1 METLLQQFIKAFG
14 WSILNSLWQSAIIY
28 GILFIIM
35 LSIPKLAAKHK
46 HNLAFG
52 AIILMFIGFGYNFI
66 HQLTLNVNHQAPAV
80 NAQNIQVYQYFNS
93 LPPSFSSKAEQ
104 YFPVVV
110 VFYIIGILLQ
120 LFVIIKGYG
129 QLSKLK
135 KESLSIVPDSWK
147 TIFEQVTAQLKIN
160 KVIRF
165 HISSI
170 VNVPLVIGYLKPVVL
185 FPLALVNQLDNDQ
198 VEAIL
203 IHELSHIRRND
214 FLLNLIKTAIETL
227 LFYNPFVWMAGRF
240 IHIEREH
247 ACDDLVLKIT
257 GKPLNYAHALLKL
270 ELLKDKKSPAYA
282 LAATGKTQNLYQRIK
297 RITNMKTNYLNAK
310 QQMAALTLGVACL
323 FSIAWINPTEKK
335 KENKIQPKQEILS
348 VRSAN
353 GTISHLICTDTTK
366 KRKIKIVTI
375 DANGNKKEYN
385 SLKEMPD
392 SLRKD
397 FYRDELFGSNGIY
410 RINLDS
416 SFKFRFNDS
425 LLHAKLYK
433 EYNSPEAQDKW
444 KKFGED
450 MAKQYNS
457 PEAQAKWKKFGEDVA
472 KQYSS
477 PEAQAK
483 WKKFGEDIA
492 KQYNS
497 PEAQAKWKK
506 FGEEMQKKMN
516 SPEAQAKWKKMR
528 EDMNKE
534 FGSPEAQAKWKKFG
548 EDMAAKINTPE
559 FRAQLDNIRMQVLKS
574 GDMVNLS
581 GLTNLQSDSIFKGNR
596 NRLTGPD
603 GTVFFYNDNN
613 NANSKVKQTEEYK
626 KLKEKFDGEVKELK
640 EKMEK
645 KEKKEKVEGSNKS
658 SQISPAVMLYNNKNF
673 SDPAKTLKIENAV
686 VTYKKADF
694 KIADQL
700 ALKSFLKTDNPITI
714 ANNNSIS
721 ISIK

>member
-14 WSILNSLWQSAIIY
+14 WSILNSLWQSAVIY
-28 GILFIIM
+28 GILFIVM
-35 LSIPKLAAKHK
+35 LSIPKMAAKYK

-52 AIILMFIGFGYNFI
+52 AITLMFVGFGYNFI
-66 HQLTLNVNHQAPAV
+66 HQLTLTLNNQAPAI
-80 NAQNIQVYQYFNS
+80 NPQNIQVYQYFNN

-104 YFPVVV
+104 YFPIVVA
-110 VFYIIGILLQ
+110 FYIIGILLQ
-120 LFVIIKGYG
+120 LFVIVKGYG

-135 KESLSIVPDSWK
+135 KDSLSVIPDSWK
-147 TIFEQVTAQLKIN
+147 TIFEQVTAHLKI
-160 KVIRF
+160 KKTIQF

-247 ACDDLVLKIT
+247 ACDDLVLKVT

-270 ELLKDKKSPAYA
+270 ELLKDKNSPAYA

-335 KENKIQPKQEILS
+335 KEIKKQHKQEILS
-348 VRSAN
+348 LQVSN
-353 GTISHLICTDTTK
+353 GNISHLICTDTTK

-375 DANGNKKEYN
+375 DANGKKTEYN
-385 SLKEMPD
+385 SVKEMPD

-397 FYRDELFGSNGIY
+397 FYTDELFANKSIY
-410 RINLDS
+410 RIHADS

-425 LLHAKLYK
+425 LLRGKIFK
-433 EYNSPEAQDKW
+433 E
-444 KKFGED
+444 
-450 MAKQYNS
+450 YNS
-457 PEAQAKWKKFGEDVA
+457 PEAQAKWKKFGEDMA
-472 KQYSS
+472 KQYNS

-506 FGEEMQKKMN
+506 IGEDMAKEFN
-516 SPEAQAKWKKMR
+516 TPEAQAKWRKMG
-528 EDMNKE
+528 EEM
-534 FGSPEAQAKWKKFG
+534 SAK
-548 EDMAAKINTPE
+548 MNTPE
-559 FRAQLDNIRMQVLKS
+559 FRAQLDNIRMQALKS
-574 GDMVNLS
+574 GDLARLS
-581 GLTNLQSDSIFKGNR
+581 GLRRLNSDSLFKGNR
-596 NRLTGPD
+596 NMLTGPD
-603 GTVFFYNDNN
+603 GAVFFYNENN
-613 NANSKVKQTEEYK
+613 NTNSKVRQTEEYK
-626 KLKEKFDGEVKELK
+626 KLKEKFDSEVKELK

-645 KEKKEKVEGSNKS
+645 KEKKEKIEGGNKS
-658 SQISPAVMLYNNKNF
+658 SQISPAVILYNNKDF
-673 SDPAKTLKIENAV
+673 SNPAKVLKIENAM
-686 VTYKKADF
+686 VTYKKEDF
-694 KIADQL
+694 KVADQL
-700 ALKSFLKTDNPITI
+700 ALKSFVQTNDI
-714 ANNNSIS
+714 AIAIQSAIR
-721 ISIK
+721 

>member
-35 LSIPKLAAKHK
+35 LSLPKLAAKYK

-52 AIILMFIGFGYNFI
+52 AIILMFAGFAYNFI
-66 HQLTLNVNHQAPAV
+66 NHLMHSLSSQAAAINP
-80 NAQNIQVYQYFNS
+80 QNIQVYQYFNN
-93 LPPSFSSKAEQ
+93 LPPSFSSRAEQ
-104 YFPVVV
+104 YFPIVV

-120 LFVIIKGYG
+120 LFVIVKGYG

-135 KESLSIVPDSWK
+135 KESLSVIPDSWRS
-147 TIFEQVTAQLKIN
+147 IFEQVTTQLKIN
-160 KVIRF
+160 KTIKF
-165 HISSI
+165 HLSSI

-270 ELLKDKKSPAYA
+270 ELLKDKNSPAYA

-335 KENKIQPKQEILS
+335 KETKKLHKQEILS
-348 VRSAN
+348 VQLVSN
-353 GTISHLICTDTTK
+353 NDTKHLICTDTTK

-375 DANGNKKEYN
+375 DANGNKTEYN
-385 SLKEMPD
+385 SVKEMPD
-392 SLRKD
+392 SIRKD
-397 FYRDELFGSNGIY
+397 FYRDELFGSKGVY

-416 SFKFRFNDS
+416 SFRYKFKDS
-425 LLHAKLYK
+425 LFRTKIDK
-433 EYNSPEAQDKW
+433 EFNSPEAQAKW
-444 KKFGED
+444 RKFGED
-450 MAKQYNS
+450 VAKQYNS
-457 PEAQAKWKKFGEDVA
+457 PEAQAKWKKLGEDMA
-472 KQYSS
+472 KQYNS

-506 FGEEMQKKMN
+506 MAEEMSKKMN
-516 SPEAQAKWKKMR
+516 SPEAQAKWRKM
-528 EDMNKE
+528 
-534 FGSPEAQAKWKKFG
+534 G
-548 EDMAAKINTPE
+548 EEMAARFNTPE
-559 FRAQLDNIRMQVLKS
+559 FRAQIDNIRLQALKS

-581 GLTNLQSDSIFKGNR
+581 GLTRLNSDSLFKGNR
-596 NRLTGPD
+596 NMLTVPD
-603 GTVFFYNDNN
+603 GAVFYYNDNN
-613 NANSKVKQTEEYK
+613 NSNSKVRQTEEYK
-626 KLKEKFDGEVKELK
+626 KLKEKFDSEVKELK
-640 EKMEK
+640 EKLEK
-645 KEKKEKVEGSNKS
+645 KEKKEKVEGGNKGT
-658 SQISPAVMLYNNKNF
+658 QVSPAIMIYDNKNF
-673 SDPAKTLKIENAV
+673 TSPAKTLNIENAV

-694 KIADQL
+694 KKADQL
-700 ALKSFLKTDNPITI
+700 AVKSFVKADSPITV
-714 ANNNSIS
+714 ANNNNLSIT
-721 ISIK
+721 IK

>member
-28 GILFIIM
+28 GILFIVM

-66 HQLTLNVNHQAPAV
+66 HQLTLNVNNQAPAI
-80 NAQNIQVYQYFNS
+80 NAQNIQVYQYFNN

-120 LFVIIKGYG
+120 LFIIVKGYG

-135 KESLSIVPDSWK
+135 KESLSAIPDSWK
-147 TIFEQVTAQLKIN
+147 AIFEQVTAHLKIN
-160 KVIRF
+160 KVIQF
-165 HISSI
+165 HLSSI

-270 ELLKDKKSPAYA
+270 ELLKDKNSPAYA

-335 KENKIQPKQEILS
+335 KENKKSPKIEVLS
-348 VRSAN
+348 VIDHHDVK
-353 GTISHLICTDTTK
+353 TIVCADTTK

-375 DANGNKKEYN
+375 DADGKKTEYN
-385 SLKEMPD
+385 SVKEMPD

-397 FYRDELFGSNGIY
+397 FYRDELFAAKNIY
-410 RINLDS
+410 RIHADS
-416 SFKFRFNDS
+416 SFRFRFNDS
-425 LLHAKLYK
+425 LIRNKIYK
-433 EYNSPEAQDKW
+433 E
-444 KKFGED
+444 
-450 MAKQYNS
+450 YNS
-457 PEAQAKWKKFGEDVA
+457 PEAQAKWKKFGEDMA
-472 KQYSS
+472 KQYNS

-516 SPEAQAKWKKMR
+516 SPEAQAKWKKMS
-528 EDMNKE
+528 EDMAKE
-534 FGSPEAQAKWKKFG
+534 FGSPEAQAKWRKMG
-548 EDMAAKINTPE
+548 EEMAAKINTPE
-559 FRAQLDNIRMQVLKS
+559 FRAQIDNIRIQALKS
-574 GDMVNLS
+574 GEIARLS
-581 GLTNLQSDSIFKGNR
+581 GLSRLNSDSLFKGNR
-596 NRLTGPD
+596 NILTGPD
-603 GTVFFYNDNN
+603 GTLFYYNDTNN
-613 NANSKVKQTEEYK
+613 KVRQTEEYK
-626 KLKEKFDGEVKELK
+626 KLKQKFDSEVKELK

-645 KEKKEKVEGSNKS
+645 KEKEKKVEGGNKS
-658 SQISPAVMLYNNKNF
+658 SQVTPAMMLYNNQDFTSAVKALN
-673 SDPAKTLKIENAV
+673 TLNAV
-686 VTYKKADF
+686 VTYKKSDFTNADQIALKSYVHATNL
-694 KIADQL
+694 KIAD
-700 ALKSFLKTDNPITI
+700 
-714 ANNNSIS
+714 NNTIS

>member
-1 METLLQQFIKAFG
+1 METLIQQFIKAFG

-35 LSIPKLAAKHK
+35 LSLPKLAAKYK

-52 AIILMFIGFGYNFI
+52 AIILMFAGFAYNFI
-66 HQLTLNVNHQAPAV
+66 NHLMHSLSSLAAV
-80 NAQNIQVYQYFNS
+80 NPQNVQVYQYFNN

-104 YFPVVV
+104 YFPIVVI
-110 VFYIIGILLQ
+110 FYVIGILLQ
-120 LFVIIKGYG
+120 LFVIVKGYS

-135 KESLSIVPDSWK
+135 KESLSAIPDSWK
-147 TIFEQVTAQLKIN
+147 IIFEQVTAHLKIN
-160 KVIRF
+160 KTIRF
-165 HISSI
+165 HLSSI

-270 ELLKDKKSPAYA
+270 ELLKDKNSPAYA

-335 KENKIQPKQEILS
+335 KETKKLNKQEILS
-348 VRSAN
+348 VQLVSN
-353 GTISHLICTDTTK
+353 NDTKHLICTDTTK

-375 DANGNKKEYN
+375 DANGNKTEYN
-385 SLKEMPD
+385 SVKEMPD
-392 SLRKD
+392 SIRKD
-397 FYRDELFGSNGIY
+397 FYSNELFGNKGIY

-416 SFKFRFNDS
+416 SFKFRLNDS

-433 EYNSPEAQDKW
+433 EYNSPEAQAKWRKFGEDVAKQYNSPEAQAKW

-457 PEAQAKWKKFGEDVA
+457 PEAQAKWRKIGEDMA
-472 KQYSS
+472 KEY
-477 PEAQAK
+477 
-483 WKKFGEDIA
+483 
-492 KQYNS
+492 
-497 PEAQAKWKK
+497 
-506 FGEEMQKKMN
+506 
-516 SPEAQAKWKKMR
+516 
-528 EDMNKE
+528 
-534 FGSPEAQAKWKKFG
+534 GSPEAQARYKKLG
-548 EDMAAKINTPE
+548 EEMAAKVNTPE
-559 FRAQLDNIRMQVLKS
+559 FRAQIDNIRMQVLKS
-574 GDMVNLS
+574 GEMARLS
-581 GLTNLQSDSIFKGNR
+581 ALTRINSDSLFKGNR
-596 NRLTGPD
+596 NLLTGPD
-603 GTVFFYNDNN
+603 GAVFYYNDNN
-613 NANSKVKQTEEYK
+613 NSNNKVRQTEEYK
-626 KLKEKFDGEVKELK
+626 KLKEKFDIEVKELK
-640 EKMEK
+640 EKLEK
-645 KEKKEKVEGSNKS
+645 KEKKEKVEAGNKGT
-658 SQISPAVMLYNNKNF
+658 QVSPAIMIYDNKNF
-673 SDPAKTLKIENAV
+673 TSPAKALNIENAV

-694 KIADQL
+694 KNADQF
-700 ALKSFLKTDNPITI
+700 AVKSFVTTDSPIAI
-714 ANNNSIS
+714 ANSNSFS
-721 ISIK
+721 IAIK

>member
-28 GILFIIM
+28 GVLFIVM
-35 LSIPKLAAKHK
+35 LSLPKLAARHK

-66 HQLTLNVNHQAPAV
+66 SQMMLSTNNQAPAI
-80 NAQNIQVYQYFNS
+80 NPQNIQVYQYFNN

-110 VFYIIGILLQ
+110 AFYIIGILLQ
-120 LFVIIKGYG
+120 LFVIVKGYN
-129 QLSKLK
+129 QLGKLK
-135 KESLSIVPDSWK
+135 KDSLSAIPESWK
-147 TIFEQVTAQLKIN
+147 AIFEQVTTHLKI
-160 KVIRF
+160 KKTIRF
-165 HISSI
+165 HLSAL

-270 ELLKDKKSPAYA
+270 ELLKDKNSPAYA

-335 KENKIQPKQEILS
+335 KETKKPAKQEA
-348 VRSAN
+348 VRFITSN
-353 GTISHLICTDTTK
+353 GNISHSFCTDTTK

-375 DANGNKKEYN
+375 DANGNKTEYN
-385 SLKEMPD
+385 SVKEMPD
-392 SLRKD
+392 SIRKD
-397 FYRDELFGSNGIY
+397 FYRDELFAGKNAF
-410 RINLDS
+410 RFQMDS
-416 SFKFRFNDS
+416 TFKFKDS
-425 LLHAKLYK
+425 LFRVKIDR
-433 EYNSPEAQDKW
+433 EFNSPEAQAKW

-472 KQYSS
+472 KQYNS

-506 FGEEMQKKMN
+506 FGEDMQKKMN
-516 SPEAQAKWKKMR
+516 SPEAQAKWKKMA
-528 EDMNKE
+528 EDMSKQ
-534 FGSPEAQAKWKKFG
+534 FSSPEAQAKWKKFG
-548 EDMAAKINTPE
+548 EEIAAKVNTPE
-559 FRAQLDNIRMQVLKS
+559 FRAQIDNIKLSMAKDIDMSKLATLSHLRNDSLGLKFRDGYILNLDNS
-574 GDMVNLS
+574 
-581 GLTNLQSDSIFKGNR
+581 
-596 NRLTGPD
+596 
-603 GTVFFYNDNN
+603 NN
-613 NANSKVKQTEEYK
+613 KVRQTEEYK
-626 KLKEKFDGEVKELK
+626 KLREKFDSEVKELK
-640 EKMEK
+640 EKLEK
-645 KEKKEKVEGSNKS
+645 KEKKEKVEGGNKGTRVM
-658 SQISPAVMLYNNKNF
+658 PAVMLYDNKNF
-673 SDPAKTLKIENAV
+673 TSPVKTLNIENAL
-686 VTYKKADF
+686 VTYKNIDF
-694 KIADQL
+694 KVADQL
-700 ALKSFLKTDNPITI
+700 ALKTFIKTDNVNLLDN
-714 ANNNSIS
+714 NNNSIV
-721 ISIK
+721 IK

>member
-28 GILFIIM
+28 GILFIVM
-35 LSIPKLAAKHK
+35 LSIPKLAAKYK

-52 AIILMFIGFGYNFI
+52 AIMLMFIGFSYNII
-66 HQLTLNVNHQAPAV
+66 HQLTLNINDHAPAISP
-80 NAQNIQVYQYFNS
+80 QNIQVYQYFNN

-104 YFPVVV
+104 YFPIVVI
-110 VFYIIGILLQ
+110 FYAIGIVLQ

-135 KESLSIVPDSWK
+135 KESLSTIPDSWK
-147 TIFEQVTAQLKIN
+147 TIFEQVTTRLKIN

-165 HISSI
+165 HLSSI

-185 FPLALVNQLDNDQ
+185 FPLALVSQLDNDQ

-270 ELLKDKKSPAYA
+270 ELLKDKNSPAYA
-282 LAATGKTQNLYQRIK
+282 LAATGQTQNLYQRIK

-366 KRKIKIVTI
+366 KRKIKIITI

-397 FYRDELFGSNGIY
+397 FYRDELFGGNGIY

-416 SFKFRFNDS
+416 SFKFRLNDS
-425 LLHAKLYK
+425 LLNKKLYK
-433 EYNSPEAQDKW
+433 EYNSPEAQAKW

-450 MAKQYNS
+450 MAKQYSS

-472 KQYSS
+472 KQYRS

-497 PEAQAKWKK
+497 PEAQAKWRK
-506 FGEEMQKKMN
+506 FSEEMQKKMN
-516 SPEAQAKWKKMR
+516 
-528 EDMNKE
+528 
-534 FGSPEAQAKWKKFG
+534 SPEAQAKWKKFG

-596 NRLTGPD
+596 NTLTGPD

-613 NANSKVKQTEEYK
+613 NTNSKVKQTEEYK
-626 KLKEKFDGEVKELK
+626 KLKEKFDSEVKELK

-645 KEKKEKVEGSNKS
+645 KEKIDGGNKS

-673 SDPAKTLKIENAV
+673 SDPAKILKIENAV

-700 ALKSFLKTDNPITI
+700 ALKSFLKTDNPIAI
-714 ANNNSIS
+714 ANNNTIS

>member
-28 GILFIIM
+28 GILFIVM

-52 AIILMFIGFGYNFI
+52 AIILMFAGFGYNFF
-66 HQLTLNVNHQAPAV
+66 HQLTLNVNNGAPRV
-80 NAQNIQVYQYFNS
+80 NAQNIEVYQYFNN

-110 VFYIIGILLQ
+110 IFYIIGILLQ

-135 KESLSIVPDSWK
+135 KESLSVIPDSWK
-147 TIFEQVTAQLKIN
+147 AIFEQVTAQLKIN

-165 HISSI
+165 HLSSI

-185 FPLALVNQLDNDQ
+185 FPLALVSQLDNDQ

-270 ELLKDKKSPAYA
+270 ELLKDKSSPAYA

-323 FSIAWINPTEKK
+323 FSIAWINPAEKK
-335 KENKIQPKQEILS
+335 KENRKTPKIEILS
-348 VRSAN
+348 VIN
-353 GTISHLICTDTTK
+353 HNNVKTIVCTDTTK

-375 DANGNKKEYN
+375 DADGKKTEYN
-385 SLKEMPD
+385 SVKEMPD

-397 FYRDELFGSNGIY
+397 FYRDELFAGKNIY
-410 RINLDS
+410 RIHTDS
-416 SFKFRFNDS
+416 NFKFKYNDS
-425 LLHAKLYK
+425 LLLAKIQK
-433 EYNSPEAQDKW
+433 EYNSPEAQAKW

-450 MAKQYNS
+450 VAKQYNS

-472 KQYSS
+472 KQY
-477 PEAQAK
+477 
-483 WKKFGEDIA
+483 
-492 KQYNS
+492 
-497 PEAQAKWKK
+497 
-506 FGEEMQKKMN
+506 N
-516 SPEAQAKWKKMR
+516 SPEAQAKWKKMS
-528 EDMNKE
+528 EDMAKE
-534 FGSPEAQAKWKKFG
+534 FGSPEAQAKWRKMG
-548 EDMAAKINTPE
+548 EDMAAKMNTPE
-559 FRAQLDNIRMQVLKS
+559 FRAQIDNIRIAALKS
-574 GDMVNLS
+574 ADMVRLS
-581 GLTNLQSDSIFKGNR
+581 GLSGWQADSTFKGNR
-596 NRLTGPD
+596 NSLNSPD
-603 GTVFFYNDNN
+603 GSLFFYNDNN
-613 NANSKVKQTEEYK
+613 NTNNKVRQTEEYK
-626 KLKEKFDGEVKELK
+626 KLKEKFDNEVKELK

-645 KEKKEKVEGSNKS
+645 KEKVKGGNKS
-658 SQISPAVMLYNNKNF
+658 SQISPAVMLYNNKDF
-673 SDPAKTLKIENAV
+673 SNPSKTLKIENAV

-694 KIADQL
+694 KNADQL
-700 ALKSFLKTDNPITI
+700 TLKSFVKTDNPIAI

-721 ISIK
+721 VSIK

>member
-28 GILFIIM
+28 GVLFIVM
-35 LSIPKLAAKHK
+35 LSLPKLAARHK

-66 HQLTLNVNHQAPAV
+66 SQMMLSTNNQAPAI
-80 NAQNIQVYQYFNS
+80 NPQNIQVYQYFNN

-110 VFYIIGILLQ
+110 AFYIIGILLQ
-120 LFVIIKGYG
+120 LFVIVKGYN
-129 QLSKLK
+129 QLGKLK
-135 KESLSIVPDSWK
+135 KDSLSAIPESWK
-147 TIFEQVTAQLKIN
+147 AIFEQVTTHLKI
-160 KVIRF
+160 KKTIRF
-165 HISSI
+165 HLSAL

-270 ELLKDKKSPAYA
+270 ELLKDKNSPAYA

-335 KENKIQPKQEILS
+335 KETKKPAKQEA
-348 VRSAN
+348 VRFITSN
-353 GTISHLICTDTTK
+353 GNISHSFCTDTTK

-375 DANGNKKEYN
+375 DANGNKTEYN
-385 SLKEMPD
+385 SVKEMPD
-392 SLRKD
+392 SIRKD
-397 FYRDELFGSNGIY
+397 FYRDELFAGKNAF
-410 RINLDS
+410 RFQMDS
-416 SFKFRFNDS
+416 TFKFKDS
-425 LLHAKLYK
+425 LFRVKIDR
-433 EYNSPEAQDKW
+433 EFNSPEAQAKW

-472 KQYSS
+472 KQYNS

-506 FGEEMQKKMN
+506 FGEDMQKKMN
-516 SPEAQAKWKKMR
+516 SPEAQAKWKKMA
-528 EDMNKE
+528 EDMSKQ
-534 FGSPEAQAKWKKFG
+534 FSSPEAQAKWKKFG
-548 EDMAAKINTPE
+548 EEIAAKVNTPE
-559 FRAQLDNIRMQVLKS
+559 FRAQIDNIKLSMAKDIDMSKLATLSHLRNDSLGLKFRDGYILNLDNS
-574 GDMVNLS
+574 
-581 GLTNLQSDSIFKGNR
+581 
-596 NRLTGPD
+596 
-603 GTVFFYNDNN
+603 NN
-613 NANSKVKQTEEYK
+613 KVRQTEEYK
-626 KLKEKFDGEVKELK
+626 KLREKFDSEVKELK
-640 EKMEK
+640 EKLEK
-645 KEKKEKVEGSNKS
+645 KEKKEKVEGGNKGTRVM
-658 SQISPAVMLYNNKNF
+658 PAVMLYDNKNF
-673 SDPAKTLKIENAV
+673 TSPVKTLNIENAL
-686 VTYKKADF
+686 VTYKNIDF
-694 KIADQL
+694 KVADQL
-700 ALKSFLKTDNPITI
+700 ALKTFIKTDNVNLLD
-714 ANNNSIS
+714 NNNIS
-721 ISIK
+721 IVIK

>member
-28 GILFIIM
+28 GILFIVM
-35 LSIPKLAAKHK
+35 LSIPKLAAKYK
-46 HNLAFG
+46 HNLAFA

-66 HQLTLNVNHQAPAV
+66 HQLTLNVNNQGPAI
-80 NAQNIQVYQYFNS
+80 NAQNIQVYQYFNN

-110 VFYIIGILLQ
+110 VFYTIGILLQ
-120 LFVIIKGYG
+120 LFVIVKGYS

-135 KESLSIVPDSWK
+135 KESLSAIPDSWK
-147 TIFEQVTAQLKIN
+147 AIFEQVTAHLKIN
-160 KVIRF
+160 KVIQF
-165 HISSI
+165 HLSSI

-270 ELLKDKKSPAYA
+270 ELLKDKNSPAYA

-335 KENKIQPKQEILS
+335 KENKKAHKIEVLS
-348 VRSAN
+348 
-353 GTISHLICTDTTK
+353 LINNCDAETNVCSDTTK

-375 DANGNKKEYN
+375 DANGKKTEYN
-385 SLKEMPD
+385 SVKEMPD

-397 FYRDELFGSNGIY
+397 FYRDELFAGKNIY
-410 RINLDS
+410 RLHTDS
-416 SFKFRFNDS
+416 NFKFKFSDS
-425 LLHAKLYK
+425 LLLAKIHK
-433 EYNSPEAQDKW
+433 E
-444 KKFGED
+444 
-450 MAKQYNS
+450 YNS
-457 PEAQAKWKKFGEDVA
+457 PEAQAKWKKFGEDIA

-506 FGEEMQKKMN
+506 M
-516 SPEAQAKWKKMR
+516 A

-534 FGSPEAQAKWKKFG
+534 FGSPEAQAKWKKMG
-548 EDMAAKINTPE
+548 EDMAAKVNTPE
-559 FRAQLDNIRMQVLKS
+559 FRAQIENIRTHALKS
-574 GDMVNLS
+574 GEIARLS
-581 GLTNLQSDSIFKGNR
+581 AMRRLNSDSLFKGNR
-596 NRLTGPD
+596 NILTSPD
-603 GTVFFYNDNN
+603 GAIFYYNDNN
-613 NANSKVKQTEEYK
+613 NTNSKVRQSEEYK
-626 KLKEKFDGEVKELK
+626 KLKEKFDIEVKELK

-645 KEKKEKVEGSNKS
+645 KEKKVEGGNKS
-658 SQISPAVMLYNNKNF
+658 SQVTPAVMLYNNQDFTSAVKALN
-673 SDPAKTLKIENAV
+673 TLNAV
-686 VTYKKADF
+686 VTYKKSNF
-694 KIADQL
+694 THADQL
-700 ALKSFLKTDNPITI
+700 AVKSYVQAANLKIADDN
-714 ANNNSIS
+714 AIS

>member
-35 LSIPKLAAKHK
+35 LGIPKLAAKHK

-66 HQLTLNVNHQAPAV
+66 HYLMLHAYTHVPEIK
-80 NAQNIQVYQYFNS
+80 AQDIQVYQYLNN
-93 LPPSFSSKAEQ
+93 LPPTFGSKAEQ
-104 YFPVVV
+104 YFPTVVI
-110 VFYIIGILLQ
+110 FYAIGIVLQ

-135 KESLSIVPDSWK
+135 KESLSAIPDSWK
-147 TIFEQVTAQLKIN
+147 VIFDHVTARLKIN
-160 KVIRF
+160 KAIQF

-270 ELLKDKKSPAYA
+270 ELLKDKNSPAYA

-323 FSIAWINPTEKK
+323 FSIAWINPTENKK
-335 KENKIQPKQEILS
+335 DTQKTKIEVLS
-348 VRSAN
+348 VIN
-353 GTISHLICTDTTK
+353 HNDLKTVLYTDTTK

-375 DANGNKKEYN
+375 DANGKKTEYN
-385 SLKEMPD
+385 SVKEMPD
-392 SLRKD
+392 SLKRD
-397 FYRDELFGSNGIY
+397 FYRDELFAGKNIY
-410 RINLDS
+410 RLRADS
-416 SFKFRFNDS
+416 NFKFKLDDS
-425 LLHAKLYK
+425 LLFAKINK
-433 EYNSPEAQDKW
+433 EFNSPEAQAKW

-450 MAKQYNS
+450 IAKQYNS

-483 WKKFGEDIA
+483 WKKFGEDVA
-492 KQYNS
+492 KQYS
-497 PEAQAKWKK
+497 
-506 FGEEMQKKMN
+506 
-516 SPEAQAKWKKMR
+516 
-528 EDMNKE
+528 
-534 FGSPEAQAKWKKFG
+534 SPEAQAKWKKFG
-548 EDMAAKINTPE
+548 EDVAKQYSSPEAQAKWKKFAEDMNKQFSSPEAQAQWKKIGEDLAATINTPE
-559 FRAQLDNIRMQVLKS
+559 FKAQIENLSVKTLKS
-574 GDMVNLS
+574 GKDYQLS
-581 GLTNLQSDSIFKGNR
+581 DGIFLKLNDDS
-596 NRLTGPD
+596 
-603 GTVFFYNDNN
+603 NN
-613 NANSKVKQTEEYK
+613 KVKQTEEYK
-626 KLKEKFDGEVKELK
+626 KLKEKFDNEVKELK
-640 EKMEK
+640 EKIEQ
-645 KEKKEKVEGSNKS
+645 KEKKEKFEGSNKS
-658 SQISPAVMLYNNKNF
+658 SKLNPAVILYQNKDFTGADKALN
-673 SDPAKTLKIENAV
+673 TLNAV
-686 VTYKKADF
+686 VTYKKSDF
-694 KIADQL
+694 TNADQL
-700 ALKSFLKTDNPITI
+700 ALKTYLKVPNLKIVNDNTI
-714 ANNNSIS
+714 NIA
-721 ISIK
+721 IK

>member
-14 WSILNSLWQSAIIY
+14 WSIINSLWQSAIIY
-28 GILFIIM
+28 GILFIVM
-35 LSIPKLAAKHK
+35 LSIPKLASKYK

-52 AIILMFIGFGYNFI
+52 AIMLMFIGFSYNII
-66 HQLTLNVNHQAPAV
+66 HQLTLNINDHAPAI
-80 NAQNIQVYQYFNS
+80 NPQNIQVYQYFNN

-104 YFPVVV
+104 YFPIVAI
-110 VFYIIGILLQ
+110 FYAIGIVLQ

-135 KESLSIVPDSWK
+135 KESLSAIPDSWK
-147 TIFEQVTAQLKIN
+147 TIFGQVTAHLSIN
-160 KVIRF
+160 KVIQF
-165 HISSI
+165 HLSSI

-270 ELLKDKKSPAYA
+270 ELLKDKNSPAYA

-323 FSIAWINPTEKK
+323 FSIAWINPTENK
-335 KENKIQPKQEILS
+335 KEIKKTPKIDVLS
-348 VRSAN
+348 VIN
-353 GTISHLICTDTTK
+353 HNDVKTVVYTDTSK
-366 KRKIKIVTI
+366 KRKIKIITI
-375 DANGNKKEYN
+375 DANGKKTEYN
-385 SLKEMPD
+385 SVKEMPD

-397 FYRDELFGSNGIY
+397 FYSDELFAGKNIY
-410 RINLDS
+410 RLHADS
-416 SFKFRFNDS
+416 NFKFKFNDS
-425 LLHAKLYK
+425 LLLAKINK
-433 EYNSPEAQDKW
+433 EYNSPEAQAKW

-450 MAKQYNS
+450 IAKQYNS

-483 WKKFGEDIA
+483 WKKFGEDVA

-506 FGEEMQKKMN
+506 FAEDMAKQYS
-516 SPEAQAKWKKMR
+516 SPEAQAKWKKMG
-528 EDMNKE
+528 EDMAKE
-534 FGSPEAQAKWKKFG
+534 FGSPEAQAKWKKMG
-548 EDMAAKINTPE
+548 EDMAAKMNTPE
-559 FRAQLDNIRMQVLKS
+559 FRAQIDNIRIQALKS
-574 GDMVNLS
+574 ADVVNLS
-581 GLTNLQSDSIFKGNR
+581 GLRKLPSDSIFKGNR
-596 NRLTGPD
+596 QMLTGPD
-603 GTVFFYNDNN
+603 GAVFYFDNN
-613 NANSKVKQTEEYK
+613 NKVKQTEEYK
-626 KLKEKFDGEVKELK
+626 KLKEKFDSEVKELK
-640 EKMEK
+640 ERMEL
-645 KEKKEKVEGSNKS
+645 KEKKEKVGGGNKS
-658 SQISPAVMLYNNKNF
+658 SKVSPAVMLYQHQDFTGADKALN
-673 SDPAKTLKIENAV
+673 TLNAV
-686 VTYKKADF
+686 VTYKKSDF
-694 KIADQL
+694 TNADQL
-700 ALKSFLKTDNPITI
+700 ALKTYLKVPNLKI
-714 ANNNSIS
+714 ANDNVINIA
-721 ISIK
+721 IK